1 MGKQGKLPESQH
13 KEWHQRPPV
22 NPPVS
27 SRSSG
32 FTHVRFDSSETKNPS
47 YELKKLRRG
56 PEEQRQPAVLTLE
69 EQPQH
74 FNTIRIPEMTM
85 TSPFLQHPSLT
96 PGQRHY
102 LYTVAE
108 AYSKD
113 HVRKLICQHYLNVLH
128 RSIRTGVS
136 HAKDMTFSIDP
147 QLRTYSPDVESSPKP
162 QNKSS
167 NGQRPKA
174 TSKKRLVLPKINSH
188 RKRFPPESN
197 ARKSKPPVRKSYN
210 ASGLVHWKAEEDSML
225 SDISSLS
232 LESEEVQDSVRHHHV
247 NTYL

>member
-1 MGKQGKLPESQH
+1 MGKQGKLAESQH
-13 KEWHQRPPV
+13 KRPPV
-22 NPPVS
+22 NPPLS
-27 SRSSG
+27 PGPSG
-32 FTHVRFDSSETKNPS
+32 FSRVRFDSSETKKPS
-47 YELKKLRRG
+47 YELKKL
-56 PEEQRQPAVLTLE
+56 ERQPAALKLA

-74 FNTIRIPEMTM
+74 FNAIRIPEMTM

-136 HAKDMTFSIDP
+136 HAKDVTFSIDP

-162 QNKSS
+162 QEKSS
-167 NGQRPKA
+167 NGQKPKA
-174 TSKKRLVLPKINSH
+174 TRKKRLVLPKINSH
-188 RKRFPPESN
+188 RKSLSSRFPPESN
-197 ARKSKPPVRKSYN
+197 ARKPKPPMRKRYN
-210 ASGLVHWKAEEDSML
+210 ASGLVHWKAEEDAVL

-232 LESEEVQDSVRHHHV
+232 LESEEVQDAVQHHHV

>member
-1 MGKQGKLPESQH
+1 MGKQGKLAESRY

-22 NPPVS
+22 NPPLP

-32 FTHVRFDSSETKNPS
+32 FTRVRFDSSVTKNPN
-47 YELKKLRRG
+47 YELKK
-56 PEEQRQPAVLTLE
+56 PERQP

-74 FNTIRIPEMTM
+74 FNTIRIPEMMM

-96 PGQRHY
+96 PGQKHY

-108 AYSKD
+108 AYSED

-136 HAKDMTFSIDP
+136 HAKDMTLSIDP
-147 QLRTYSPDVESSPKP
+147 LLRTHSPDVESSPEQQK
-162 QNKSS
+162 KSS
-167 NGQRPKA
+167 NGQKPKA
-174 TSKKRLVLPKINSH
+174 SSKKRLVLPKINSH

-197 ARKSKPPVRKSYN
+197 ARKSKPPMRKRYH
-210 ASGLVHWKAEEDSML
+210 ASGLVHWKAEEDSVL
-225 SDISSLS
+225 SEISSLS
-232 LESEEVQDSVRHHHV
+232 LESEDVQDSVQHHHV
-247 NTYL
+247 NTYS

>member
-1 MGKQGKLPESQH
+1 MGKQGKLAESQH
-13 KEWHQRPPV
+13 KRPPV
-22 NPPVS
+22 NPPLS
-27 SRSSG
+27 SGSSG

-47 YELKKLRRG
+47 YELKKLCRG
-56 PEEQRQPAVLTLE
+56 PEKQRQPAALKLE

-74 FNTIRIPEMTM
+74 FNTVRIPEMTM

-102 LYTVAE
+102 LYTVAK
-108 AYSKD
+108 AFSKD

-136 HAKDMTFSIDP
+136 HAKDMTFSIAP
-147 QLRTYSPDVESSPKP
+147 QLRAYSPDVESSPKP
-162 QNKSS
+162 QKKSS

-174 TSKKRLVLPKINSH
+174 TSNKRLVLPKINSH
-188 RKRFPPESN
+188 RKSLCSRFPPESN
-197 ARKSKPPVRKSYN
+197 ARKSKPPVKRYN
-210 ASGLVHWKAEEDSML
+210 ASGLVHWKAEEDSVL

-232 LESEEVQDSVRHHHV
+232 LESEEDSVQHHHV